1 MNAQKAAGV
10 IARLPCGRR
19 PRGSPKRPKGPII
32 ARAQRIIEAVMAKR
46 SVPATPPGASVA
58 AKPWAEM
65 TKAEKLSANTDLS
78 LDVTRQILELGVD
91 PSDPK
96 VLGHVK
102 DTALTLIGQQIRLD
116 SERLRT
122 SRAEG
127 GGRLDEF
134 YRSLDASER
143 EPS

>member
-1 MNAQKAAGV
+1 MVRRAMSERDHDRQRN
-10 IARLPCGRR
+10 RLP
-19 PRGSPKRPKGPII
+19 
-32 ARAQRIIEAVMAKR
+32 AV
-46 SVPATPPGASVA
+46 PE
-58 AKPWAEM
+58 KPWDEM
-65 TKAEKLSANTDLS
+65 TKAEKLSANTDMS

-116 SERLRT
+116 SERLRG

-127 GGRLDEF
+127 GGSLDEF
-134 YRSLDASER
+134 YRSLDDASKR